1 MSASVG
7 RGFVL
12 AVKSVESGFV
22 GGELGRGR
30 REVRVSQV

>member
-12 AVKSVESGFV
+12 AVKSVESVLWEEKGT
-22 GGELGRGR
+22 GEKGS
-30 REVRVSQV
+30 ESQSG